1 MNDAKDNYATS
12 NHAVSDSESY
22 ASDVTRK
29 AEASWERRKGEAIG
43 RWGSLDRL
51 ASKCSAETSAKFAKA
66 KGRLADAR
74 TSLDEF
80 ELARRLGVMERGV
93 DAMEREALEAGYSPV
108 DMQWFDLKI
117 RVGDRRAVAVLNP
130 QDADYVAATLSREFD
145 DGVIVYTVADIVLM
159 AHENPSALTHLK
171 QIAGAYTTQVTV
183 GDQTEAPW

>member
-1 MNDAKDNYATS
+1 
-12 NHAVSDSESY
+12 
-22 ASDVTRK
+22 
-29 AEASWERRKGEAIG
+29 
-43 RWGSLDRL
+43 
-51 ASKCSAETSAKFAKA
+51 
-66 KGRLADAR
+66 
-74 TSLDEF
+74 
-80 ELARRLGVMERGV
+80 
-93 DAMEREALEAGYSPV
+93 MEREALEAGYSPV